1 MEYTDETTAVV
12 YHITNTIYANKIR
25 LQEEK
30 KVYNILTPCEILMN
44 KISDN
49 PDEIYFTYSMDVMS
63 NKYNEFTKDIII
75 YPDGTM
81 EDLDSETELLEVTR
95 KVIRIMAELKHAMV
109 TQKQPNELSQFIFNY
124 NIDRVMGTF
133 SLDSV
138 FGNDKYIPD
147 DVYSTIKAIV
157 NKYKWLGSIYKVMI
171 SGSGSFIE
179 ITTTEGLKDLRDRLV
194 KANRSE
200 LIKTI
205 GKYKFYTTGGRIIS
219 FTDKEGTVNI
229 ELEPIIPTEGF
240 SSEF

>member
-1 MEYTDETTAVV
+1 MEYTNETTAVV

-30 KVYNILTPCEILMN
+30 KVYNILTPCEVLMN
-44 KISDN
+44 RISDN
-49 PDEIYFTYSMDVMS
+49 PDDMYFTYSMEVMS
-63 NKYNEFTKDIII
+63 EKFDEFDKDIII

-81 EDLDSETELLEVTR
+81 EDLTSETNLLEITK

-124 NIDRVMGTF
+124 NIDRVMGMF

-138 FGNDKYIPD
+138 FGNDKYIPED
-147 DVYSTIKAIV
+147 IYSTIKAIV
-157 NKYKWLGSIYKVMI
+157 NKYKWLGKIYKVSMESSGATI
-171 SGSGSFIE
+171 SVDNPE
-179 ITTTEGLKDLRDRLV
+179 ELLKIRDRLV
-194 KANRSE
+194 KVNRSE

-205 GKYKFYTTGGRIIS
+205 GKYKFYTTGGRILS
-219 FTDKEGTVNI
+219 FTDKDGKVNI
-229 ELEPIIPTEGF
+229 EMKPIIPTEGF

>member
-1 MEYTDETTAVV
+1 MEDNQAVV

-49 PDEIYFTYSMDVMS
+49 PDDMYFTYSMDNLSDMF
-63 NKYNEFTKDIII
+63 NEFSKDIIV
-75 YPDGTM
+75 YPDGSM
-81 EDLDSETELLEVTR
+81 EELDSDTNLYDVT
-95 KVIRIMAELKHAMV
+95 KNVIKIMADLKHAMV

-124 NIDRVMGTF
+124 NIDRVMGMF

-138 FGNDKYIPD
+138 FGDDKYVPE
-147 DVYSTIKAIV
+147 DVYSTIKAVV
-157 NKYKWLGSIYKVMI
+157 NKYKWLGKIYKVAI
-171 SGSGSFIE
+171 DSSGATLTVDNPE
-179 ITTTEGLKDLRDRLV
+179 ELLKIRDRLV
-194 KANRSE
+194 KVNRSE
-200 LIKTI
+200 LIETI
-205 GKYKFYTTGGRIIS
+205 GKYKFYTTGGRILS
-219 FTDKEGTVNI
+219 FTDKDGKVNI

>member
-1 MEYTDETTAVV
+1 MEDNQAVV

-49 PDEIYFTYSMDVMS
+49 PDDMYFTYSMDNLSDMF
-63 NKYNEFTKDIII
+63 NEFSKDIIV
-75 YPDGTM
+75 YPDGSM
-81 EDLDSETELLEVTR
+81 EELDSDTNLYDVT
-95 KVIRIMAELKHAMV
+95 KNVIRIMADLKHAMV

-124 NIDRVMGTF
+124 NIDRVMGMF

-138 FGNDKYIPD
+138 FGDDKYIPE
-147 DVYSTIKAIV
+147 DVYSTIKAVV
-157 NKYKWLGSIYKVMI
+157 NKYKWLGKIYKVAI
-171 SGSGSFIE
+171 DSSGATLTVDNPE
-179 ITTTEGLKDLRDRLV
+179 ELLKIRDRLV
-194 KANRSE
+194 KVNRSE
-200 LIKTI
+200 LIETI
-205 GKYKFYTTGGRIIS
+205 GKYKFYTTGGRILS
-219 FTDKEGTVNI
+219 FTDKDGKINI

>member
-1 MEYTDETTAVV
+1 MGYTNETTAVV

-75 YPDGTM
+75 YPDGSM

-95 KVIRIMAELKHAMV
+95 KVIRIMTELKHAMV
-109 TQKQPNELSQFIFNY
+109 TQKQPNELSQYIFNY
-124 NIDRVMGTF
+124 NIDRVMGMF

-138 FGNDKYIPD
+138 FGDSKYVPEDI
-147 DVYSTIKAIV
+147 YSTIKAV
-157 NKYKWLGSIYKVMI
+157 VDKYKWLGSIYKVKVD
-171 SGSGSFIE
+171 GSGGSIE
-179 ITTTEGLKDLRDRLV
+179 YSTPEGLVKLRDDLV
-194 KANRSE
+194 KVNRSE
-200 LIKTI
+200 LIKRI
-205 GKYKFYTTGGRIIS
+205 GKYKFYTTGGRILS
-219 FTDKEGTVNI
+219 FTDKDGKVNI
-229 ELEPIIPTEGF
+229 EMKPIIPTEGF